1 MAYWLPKTGDVMHVW
16 FRIFLIVFGLFLIL
30 DTFFAAGL
38 SNMNLGVIMPLII
51 GLPLLILGIFYGPI
65 TGWMS
70 GYTLGK
76 WIKWLMVSV
85 YGLFFI
91 CFFICTSILIYY
103 GNAKPDENA
112 DVMIVL
118 GAGIH
123 GEQLTLSLAARL
135 NTAVEYLEANPKTTV
150 IVSGGQGSGED
161 ISEALAMQRYLLRR
175 GVAEERIIMEDASTS
190 TVENFRFSRGII
202 EDIYP
207 GDPHIV
213 FVTSGFHVL
222 RAGLVARAEGVEA
235 QGLGAPSLWYLYIN
249 DYMREFAAI
258 VQYWISGKI

>member
-1 MAYWLPKTGDVMHVW
+1 
-16 FRIFLIVFGLFLIL
+16 
-30 DTFFAAGL
+30 
-38 SNMNLGVIMPLII
+38 
-51 GLPLLILGIFYGPI
+51 
-65 TGWMS
+65 
-70 GYTLGK
+70 
-76 WIKWLMVSV
+76 
-85 YGLFFI
+85 
-91 CFFICTSILIYY
+91 
-103 GNAKPDENA
+103 
-112 DVMIVL
+112 
-118 GAGIH
+118 
-123 GEQLTLSLAARL
+123 
-135 NTAVEYLEANPKTTV
+135 
-150 IVSGGQGSGED
+150 
-161 ISEALAMQRYLLRR
+161 
-175 GVAEERIIMEDASTS
+175 MEDASTS